1 VSTTDALVD
10 VETITTTA
18 REAAAAELSEIPDQL
33 DRLARS
39 AEAVNEATD
48 ALTAA
53 REGRDRLL
61 LSLNVYDRVRGLPKL
76 AAIAPTTLFHIRKR
90 ALGTTIPKR
99 KDNPLVRDHDQ
110 IVKKAKRLRV
120 THVPKDE
127 ALEALPRYVEDVAKF
142 EGRLAGALAVR
153 DATLEALVDSGEHT
167 RMELASVMGRDR
179 SLVTHHLA
187 RRARSDD

>member
-10 VETITTTA
+10 VETITTEA
-18 REAAAAELSEIPDQL
+18 REAAAAELAEIPDAL

-39 AEAVNEATD
+39 AEAVNDAER

-76 AAIAPTTLFHIRKR
+76 AAVAPTTLFHVRKR

-110 IVKKAKRLRV
+110 IVKKARRMGV
-120 THVPKDE
+120 EHVPKDQ
-127 ALEALPRYVEDVAKF
+127 ALEALPRYVEDVAKA

-167 RMELASVMGRDR
+167 RMELANVMGRDR

-187 RRARSDD
+187 RRARSDA